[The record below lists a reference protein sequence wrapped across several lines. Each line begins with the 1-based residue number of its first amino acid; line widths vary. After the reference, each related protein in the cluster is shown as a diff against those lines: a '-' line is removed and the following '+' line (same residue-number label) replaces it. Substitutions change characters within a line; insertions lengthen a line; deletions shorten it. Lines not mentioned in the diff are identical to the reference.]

1 MMTAM
6 NPTIPWRPIA
16 ASHLS
21 NRRSPVP
28 RLSNRFWSW
37 PALVGM
43 AGCVLLQTAQAITP
57 VADPAAF
64 LNQTESL
71 RTKDHPQFVQMLE
84 QIHREVPR
92 LSTGEQWHLRYLD
105 AWETM
110 FEGDYAKSET
120 QFHDVI
126 DHSGD
131 VTLAAKASGLLL
143 SNLAANQRYEE
154 AFAQANR
161 LTADLPQLKDPLARF
176 MLLMN
181 LSQMLN
187 FAGQTDL
194 AIKYA
199 AMMENAIPPGETLC
213 QPLSLHVAALD
224 NGKRLTS
231 SSPELQRAI
240 DTCVADRQPVYANTM
255 RLVLGSLYL
264 GENQPGKAM
273 ALLDRMGPSIR
284 INHYFPHMLS
294 AQVQRAQAY
303 AKLGNDN
310 EARKAALAAVTMS
323 SAGDINEWLK
333 DAYEVLYR
341 IEEKRGK
348 TAAAFSYYK
357 HYVAQDKGYLDDI
370 SAKTLAYEV
379 ARQHMLV
386 QKIGAEGLSKQNNI
400 LRLQQALDNKAV
412 ETSRLYI
419 VLLLMSLVSIVFWLF
434 RLKRSQ
440 LRFKKLSFHDGL
452 TGIFNHQHFIG
463 EADRALRLLEKKH
476 GVACLISMDLDHFKQ
491 VNDSHGHAMGDAVL
505 RHTVAI
511 CQQQLRPTDLFGRL
525 GGEEFGILLLEC
537 SRNQGVAIA
546 DRIRVAIEATPVDGD
561 GSVVWFSA
569 SVGLAATETS
579 GYGLQKLC
587 RDADAALYRAKR
599 SGRNRVIAGSENG
612 SLVES

>member
-1 MMTAM
+1 
-6 NPTIPWRPIA
+6 
-16 ASHLS
+16 
-21 NRRSPVP
+21 
-28 RLSNRFWSW
+28 
-37 PALVGM
+37 M
-43 AGCVLLQTAQAITP
+43 AGCVLLQTGHAITP

-92 LSTGEQWHLRYLD
+92 LSAGEQWHLRYLD

-143 SNLAANQRYEE
+143 SNLAANRRYEE
-154 AFAQANR
+154 AFVQANR
-161 LTADLPQLKDPLARF
+161 LTTDLPEVKDPLARF

-199 AMMENAIPPGETLC
+199 VMTENAIPPGETLC
-213 QPLSLHVAALD
+213 QPLSLQVAALD

-240 DTCVADRQPVYANTM
+240 DTCVADRQPVFANTM
-255 RLVLGSLYL
+255 WLVLGSLYL
-264 GENQPGKAM
+264 DEDQPRKAM
-273 ALLDRMGPSIR
+273 ALLDRVGPSIR
-284 INHYFPHMLS
+284 INHYFPHILS
-294 AQVQRAQAY
+294 AEVQRAQAY

-310 EARKAALAAVTMS
+310 DARKAALAAVAMS
-323 SAGDINEWLK
+323 SPDDINEWLK
-333 DAYEVLYR
+333 DSYEVLYR
-341 IEEKRGK
+341 IEEKRGN
-348 TAAAFSYYK
+348 TVTAFSYYK

-370 SAKTLAYEV
+370 SARTLAYEV
-379 ARQHMLV
+379 ARQHTLV
-386 QKIGAEGLSKQNNI
+386 QKLGAEGLSKQNNI

-463 EADRALRLLEKKH
+463 EADRALRLLEKRH
-476 GVACLISMDLDHFKQ
+476 GAACLISIDLDHFKQ

-511 CQQQLRPTDLFGRL
+511 CKQQLRPTDLFGRL

-537 SRNQGVAIA
+537 SRNQGMAIA

-569 SVGLAATETS
+569 SVGLASTETS
-579 GYGLQKLC
+579 GYGLQRLC

>member
-1 MMTAM
+1 MSH
-6 NPTIPWRPIA
+6 TIPWRSIT
-16 ASHLS
+16 ASRLS
-21 NRRSPVP
+21 DRRSPVP

-43 AGCVLLQTAQAITP
+43 AGCVLLQTGHATTP

-71 RTKDHPQFVQMLE
+71 RTKDHPQFVQMLK

-92 LSTGEQWHLRYLD
+92 LSAGEQWHLRYLD

-110 FEGDYAKSET
+110 FDGDYAKSEA

-143 SNLAANQRYEE
+143 SNLAANRRYEE

-161 LTADLPQLKDPLARF
+161 LTASLPEVKDPLARF
-176 MLLMN
+176 MLLLN

-199 AMMENAIPPGETLC
+199 AMMENAIPPGESLC

-224 NGKRLTS
+224 NAKRLTS

-240 DTCVADRQPVYANTM
+240 DTCVSDRQPVFANTM

-264 GENQPGKAM
+264 GEDQPGKAM
-273 ALLDRMGPSIR
+273 ALLDRIGPSIR
-284 INHYFPHMLS
+284 INRYFPHILS

-310 EARKAALAAVTMS
+310 DARKAALAAVAMS
-323 SAGDINEWLK
+323 SPDDINDWLK

-341 IEEKRGK
+341 IEEKRGN

-357 HYVAQDKGYLDDI
+357 HFVAQDKGYLDDVT
-370 SAKTLAYEV
+370 ARALAYDV
-379 ARQHMLV
+379 AQQHMLV
-386 QKIGAEGLSKQNNI
+386 QKLGAEGLSKQNNI

-476 GVACLISMDLDHFKQ
+476 GAGCLISMDLDHFKQ

-537 SRNQGVAIA
+537 SRNQGMAIA

-569 SVGLAATETS
+569 SVGLASTETS
-579 GYGLQKLC
+579 GYGLQRLC

-599 SGRNRVIAGSENG
+599 SGRNRVIAGSESG

>member
-16 ASHLS
+16 ASRLS

-37 PALVGM
+37 PALVGVG
-43 AGCVLLQTAQAITP
+43 GCVLLQTAHAITP

-92 LSTGEQWHLRYLD
+92 LSSDEQWHLRYLD

-264 GENQPGKAM
+264 GEDQPGKAM
-273 ALLDRMGPSIR
+273 ALLDRMAPSIR

-310 EARKAALAAVTMS
+310 EARKAALAAVAMS
-323 SAGDINEWLK
+323 SPDDINEWLK

-341 IEEKRGK
+341 IEEKQGK

-357 HYVAQDKGYLDDI
+357 HYVAQDKGYLNDI

-587 RDADAALYRAKR
+587 READAALYRAKR
-599 SGRNRVIAGSENG
+599 SGRNRVIAGFENG